1 MVKLDQEETEILEAF
16 EAGELQRSADADE
29 VLKRHQEYAA
39 ATLRR
44 DARVNVR
51 LNNRYLSRLKKNAP
65 WNRVSPTKYWHQV
78 FSTSVWR
85 ARCARAARPRPTG
98 ASKQVV
104 A

>member
-51 LNNRYLSRLKKNAP
+51 LTNRYLSRLKKKRHGTGYPLPNTGIKY
-65 WNRVSPTKYWHQV
+65 SPPV
-78 FSTSVWR
+78 
-85 ARCARAARPRPTG
+85 CGGRAAREQLDPGPPVPR
-98 ASKQVV
+98 SRS
-104 A
+104 